1 MPVRTADAVRTIF
14 EASRGKG
21 APQGLSNP
29 EFLAE
34 GSAIQDL
41 EAPDRVLIG
50 GERTPEGNRA
60 IEKLAS
66 VYAHWVSRKRIIT
79 TNLQLLLNVMEYGM
93 NIADATSAPRIHH
106 QWQPDR
112 LQVESGFSPDAI
124 RILRARGHD
133 VQYSAAMGSL
143 QTVMFSDGLF
153 YGYSDPRRPGA
164 LSAGN

>member
-1 MPVRTADAVRTIF
+1 MGFHALRAKVPDYCKVVLYSSLLNDDRHRGQIF
-14 EASRGKG
+14 GSKKCIIV
-21 APQGLSNP
+21 LY
-29 EFLAE
+29 E
-34 GSAIQDL
+34 GRPMLLTGS
-41 EAPDRVLIG
+41 PG
-50 GERTPEGNRA
+50 G
-60 IEKLAS
+60 S
-66 VYAHWVSRKRIIT
+66 RIIT
-79 TNLQLLLNVMEYGM
+79 PTLQLLINVMEYGM